1 MRRVGAHAG
10 QLPRIFER
18 FYRGD
23 AVRAHDQTG
32 SGIGLTITKAIIDA
46 HDGHITAESRGPG
59 EGAAFTMTLPQTI
72 A

>member
-1 MRRVGAHAG
+1 MRCVGDHAG

-59 EGAAFTMTLPQTI
+59 ENATFTMTLPQTI